1 MYMYIYT
8 LTLSIDC
15 WIICEFCCSVSFLNE
30 TILICCQTSR
40 MKKLLVYSLNGG
52 SEIRIKVFH
61 NNNNNTHSLIH

>member
-30 TILICCQTSR
+30 TILICQTSR